1 LLDRTKKPKEKAQVP
16 ERNTLNNDVKDIK
29 HDDKDDF
36 NLALT
41 IENEND
47 MGVDADT
54 NSLPVQ
60 TSAVDKVVEATHS
73 ANHPVV
79 NDEKHEGVTDLDF
92 YRNQAYDLVKT
103 IAFKCNLGN
112 TVIKINHGC
121 GFLLVDTVDESKNAS
136 LTTG

>member
-1 LLDRTKKPKEKAQVP
+1 LAGLYPFFDIFASDVSGFKKELLDRTKKPKEKAQVP

-73 ANHPVV
+73 TNHPVV
-79 NDEKHEGVTDLDF
+79 NQQDLTV
-92 YRNQAYDLVKT
+92 L
-103 IAFKCNLGN
+103 NL
-112 TVIKINHGC
+112 K
-121 GFLLVDTVDESKNAS
+121 LD
-136 LTTG
+136 

>member
-1 LLDRTKKPKEKAQVP
+1 VP

-54 NSLPVQ
+54 NSL
-60 TSAVDKVVEATHS
+60 
-73 ANHPVV
+73 
-79 NDEKHEGVTDLDF
+79 L
-92 YRNQAYDLVKT
+92 
-103 IAFKCNLGN
+103 NL
-112 TVIKINHGC
+112 
-121 GFLLVDTVDESKNAS
+121 
-136 LTTG
+136 